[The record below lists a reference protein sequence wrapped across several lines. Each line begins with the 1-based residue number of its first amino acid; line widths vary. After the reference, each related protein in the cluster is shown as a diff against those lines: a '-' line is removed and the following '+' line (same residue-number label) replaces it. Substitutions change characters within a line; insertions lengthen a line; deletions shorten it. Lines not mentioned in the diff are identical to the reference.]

1 MAALGYHRVAIGV
14 PLRIL
19 ALIMLSAAFLFDAA
33 AAGAASSRDPDAA
46 VAAAINR
53 LRGVHLEGMS
63 AADKEALGARLD
75 RAWDVLYDHPEEAE
89 KAIVEVLA
97 TEKDD
102 NFLLVDLAHL
112 LTVLDPDHPEPAPAA
127 LLKAKVTAD
136 PPGTFHA
143 AANMAAAHCAA
154 CLAAGDACE
163 DARSRA
169 WAVLG
174 LLDDPQLVGAVTK
187 RLAGAPPAP
196 KIERLGIVHGLGAA
210 FSPAATAPL

>member
-1 MAALGYHRVAIGV
+1 MSALGYDRTAIEV
-14 PLRIL
+14 PVRIL
-19 ALIMLSAAFLFDAA
+19 ARLVVFACLLGGQTFLREAHAF
-33 AAGAASSRDPDAA
+33 GASSSLDPASA
-46 VAAAINR
+46 VTAAINR

-63 AADKEALGARLD
+63 AADKDALGARLD

-112 LTVLDPDHPEPAPAA
+112 LTVLDPDHPEPAAAA

-136 PPGTFHA
+136 PPGIFHA

-154 CLAAGDACE
+154 CLP
-163 DARSRA
+163 
-169 WAVLG
+169 AVLT
-174 LLDDPQLVGAVTK
+174 P
-187 RLAGAPPAP
+187 
-196 KIERLGIVHGLGAA
+196 
-210 FSPAATAPL
+210 